1 MAIIRRSK
9 ARNKASTDDAASR
22 DDAPGASNDAD
33 AEAANGDAMRP
44 LKAFAADAASAK
56 PQGERGRNTDKSTDW
71 GRTAEPAAPE
81 AGVNIPEGGSD
92 GVVDPGADPGADPG
106 VRSGGCDDKASAE
119 EVSLA

>member
-1 MAIIRRSK
+1 
-9 ARNKASTDDAASR
+9 
-22 DDAPGASNDAD
+22 
-33 AEAANGDAMRP
+33 MRP

-71 GRTAEPAAPE
+71 GRTAEPAEPAAPE